1 MTKQPLRLTSE
12 VFNPLWRSS
21 IGFERFVDDFF
32 SDPLVS
38 GTQTGYPPYNIAK
51 KSNGVYEILL
61 AAAGFQKDDINI
73 SLEKGTLT
81 IKGEIKESDSSV
93 EYLYKG
99 IAERSFVRSYK
110 LAEFVEVQN
119 AEFKDG
125 ILRVS
130 LIRNVPDEMMPQ
142 QIQIA

>member
-1 MTKQPLRLTSE
+1 MTKPLRLTSE

-32 SDPLVS
+32 NDPLVS

-61 AAAGFQKDDINI
+61 AAAGFQKNEINI

-81 IKGEIKESDSSV
+81 IKGEITSTDDTV

-99 IAERSFVRSYK
+99 IAERNFVRSFK
-110 LAEFVEVQN
+110 LAEYVEVQS

>member
-1 MTKQPLRLTSE
+1 MNKPLRLTSE

-32 SDPLVS
+32 NDPLVS

-61 AAAGFQKDDINI
+61 AAAGFQKNEINI

-81 IKGEIKESDSSV
+81 IKGEVTNTDDTV

-99 IAERSFVRSYK
+99 IAERNFIRSFK
-110 LAEFVEVQN
+110 LADFVEVES

-130 LIRNVPDEMMPQ
+130 LIRNIPAEMLPQ
-142 QIQIA
+142 QIKIA

>member
-1 MTKQPLRLTSE
+1 MTKQSLRLTSE

-32 SDPLVS
+32 NDPLVS

-61 AAAGFQKDDINI
+61 AAAGFQKDEINI

-81 IKGEIKESDSSV
+81 IKGEVANADDTV

-99 IAERSFVRSYK
+99 IAERSFVRSFK

>member
-21 IGFERFVDDFF
+21 IGFESFVDDFF
-32 SDPLVS
+32 SAPMPS
-38 GTQTGYPPYNIAK
+38 GAQTGYPPYNIAK
-51 KSNGVYEILL
+51 KSNGVYEIIL

-99 IAERSFVRSYK
+99 IAERNFIRSFK
-110 LAEFVEVQN
+110 LAEFVEVES

-130 LIRNVPDEMMPQ
+130 LIRNIPAEMLPQ
-142 QIQIA
+142 QIKIA

>member
-1 MTKQPLRLTSE
+1 MTKPLRLTSE

-32 SDPLVS
+32 NDPLVS

-61 AAAGFQKDDINI
+61 AAAGFQKNEINI

-81 IKGEIKESDSSV
+81 IKGEVTKTDDTV
-93 EYLYKG
+93 EYLYK
-99 IAERSFVRSYK
+99 
-110 LAEFVEVQN
+110 
-119 AEFKDG
+119 
-125 ILRVS
+125 
-130 LIRNVPDEMMPQ
+130 
-142 QIQIA
+142 

>member
-61 AAAGFQKDDINI
+61 AAAGFQKDEINI

-81 IKGEIKESDSSV
+81 IKGEVTNTDDTV

-99 IAERSFVRSYK
+99 IAERSFVRSFK
-110 LAEFVEVQN
+110 LAEFVEVQD

>member
-1 MTKQPLRLTSE
+1 MNKPLRLTSE

-32 SDPLVS
+32 NDPLVS

-61 AAAGFQKDDINI
+61 AAAGFQKNEINI

-81 IKGEIKESDSSV
+81 IKGEVTNTDDTV

-99 IAERSFVRSYK
+99 IAERSFVRSFK
-110 LAEFVEVQN
+110 LAEFVEVQD

>member
-1 MTKQPLRLTSE
+1 MTKPLRLTSE

-32 SDPLVS
+32 NDPLVS

-61 AAAGFQKDDINI
+61 AAAGFQKNEINI

-81 IKGEIKESDSSV
+81 IKGEITNTDDTV

-99 IAERSFVRSYK
+99 IAERNFVRSFK
-110 LAEFVEVQN
+110 LAEYVEVQS

-130 LIRNVPDEMMPQ
+130 LVRHVPDEMMPQ

>member
-32 SDPLVS
+32 NDPLVS

-61 AAAGFQKDDINI
+61 AAAGFQKDEINI

-81 IKGEIKESDSSV
+81 IKGEVTNADDTV

-99 IAERSFVRSYK
+99 IAERSFVRSFK

>member
-61 AAAGFQKDDINI
+61 AAAGFQKDEINI

-81 IKGEIKESDSSV
+81 IKGEVTNADDTV

-99 IAERSFVRSYK
+99 IAERSFVRSFK

>member
-1 MTKQPLRLTSE
+1 MTKPLRLTSE

-32 SDPLVS
+32 NDPLVS

-51 KSNGVYEILL
+51 RSNGVYEILL
-61 AAAGFQKDDINI
+61 AAAGFQKNEINI

-81 IKGEIKESDSSV
+81 IKGEITNTDDTG

-99 IAERSFVRSYK
+99 IAERNFVRSFK
-110 LAEFVEVQN
+110 LAEYVEVQS

-130 LIRNVPDEMMPQ
+130 LVRHVPDEMMPQ

>member
-1 MTKQPLRLTSE
+1 MNKQLRLTSE

-32 SDPLVS
+32 SDLLVS

-99 IAERSFVRSYK
+99 IAERNFIRSFK
-110 LAEFVEVQN
+110 LADFVEVES
-119 AEFKDG
+119 ADFKDG

-130 LIRNVPDEMMPQ
+130 LIRNIPAEMLPQ
-142 QIQIA
+142 QIKIA

>member
-1 MTKQPLRLTSE
+1 MTKPLRLSSE

-32 SDPLVS
+32 SDPMVS

-51 KSNGVYEILL
+51 KSNGIYEIIL
-61 AAAGFQKDDINI
+61 AAAGFQKNDISI
-73 SLEKGTLT
+73 SLDKGTLT
-81 IKGEIKESDSSV
+81 IKGEILSADDTI

-99 IAERSFVRSYK
+99 IAERNFVRSFK
-110 LAEFVEVQN
+110 LAEYVEVQS

>member
-1 MTKQPLRLTSE
+1 MNKPLRLTSE

-32 SDPLVS
+32 NDPLVS

-61 AAAGFQKDDINI
+61 AAAGFQKNEINI

-81 IKGEIKESDSSV
+81 IKGEVTNTDDTV

-99 IAERSFVRSYK
+99 IAERSFVRSFK
-110 LAEFVEVQN
+110 LAEFVEVQS

>member
-1 MTKQPLRLTSE
+1 MNKPLRLTSE

-32 SDPLVS
+32 NDPLVS

-61 AAAGFQKDDINI
+61 AAAGFQKDEINI

-81 IKGEIKESDSSV
+81 IKGEVTNADDTV

-99 IAERSFVRSYK
+99 IAERSFVRSFK

>member
-1 MTKQPLRLTSE
+1 MKVTSE

-21 IGFERFVDDFF
+21 IGFEKFVDDFF
-32 SDPLVS
+32 SNPSFTNV
-38 GTQTGYPPYNIAK
+38 QTSYPPYNIVK
-51 KSNGVYEILL
+51 KENGVYEITL
-61 AAAGFQKDDINI
+61 AAAGFQKDDISI

-81 IKGEIKESDSSV
+81 IKGELTRTDDQI

-99 IAERSFVRSYK
+99 IAERNFMRSFK
-110 LAEFVEVQN
+110 LAEYVEVEN

-125 ILRVS
+125 ILKVS
-130 LIRNVPDEMMPQ
+130 LIRNIPAEQMPQ

>member
-1 MTKQPLRLTSE
+1 MNKPLRLTSE

-32 SDPLVS
+32 NDPLVS

-61 AAAGFQKDDINI
+61 AAAGFQKNEINI

-81 IKGEIKESDSSV
+81 IKGEVTNTDDTI

-99 IAERSFVRSYK
+99 IAERSFVRSFK
-110 LAEFVEVQN
+110 LAEFVEVQD

>member
-1 MTKQPLRLTSE
+1 MNKPLRLTSE

-32 SDPLVS
+32 NDPLVS

-61 AAAGFQKDDINI
+61 AAAGFQKDEINI

-81 IKGEIKESDSSV
+81 IKGEVTNADDTV

-99 IAERSFVRSYK
+99 IAERSFVRSFK
-110 LAEFVEVQN
+110 LAEFVEVQD

>member
-1 MTKQPLRLTSE
+1 MTKPLRLTSE

-21 IGFERFVDDFF
+21 IGFVRFVDDFF
-32 SDPLVS
+32 NDPLVS

-51 KSNGVYEILL
+51 RSNGVYEILL
-61 AAAGFQKDDINI
+61 AAAGFQKNEISI

-81 IKGEIKESDSSV
+81 IKGEITNTDDTV

-99 IAERSFVRSYK
+99 IAERNFVRSFK
-110 LAEFVEVQN
+110 LAEYVEVQS

-130 LIRNVPDEMMPQ
+130 LVRHVPDEMMPQ

>member
-1 MTKQPLRLTSE
+1 MTKPLRLTSE

-32 SDPLVS
+32 NDPLVS

-61 AAAGFQKDDINI
+61 AAVGFQKNEINI
-73 SLEKGTLT
+73 SLDKGTLT
-81 IKGEIKESDSSV
+81 IKGEIVSTDDTV

-99 IAERSFVRSYK
+99 IAERNFVRSFK
-110 LAEFVEVQN
+110 LAEYVEVQS

-125 ILRVS
+125 ILRES
-130 LIRNVPDEMMPQ
+130 LIRIVPHEMMPQ

>member
-1 MTKQPLRLTSE
+1 MTKPLRLTSE

-32 SDPLVS
+32 NDPLVS

-51 KSNGVYEILL
+51 RSNGVYEILL
-61 AAAGFQKDDINI
+61 AAAGFQKNEINI

-81 IKGEIKESDSSV
+81 IKGEITNTDDTV

-99 IAERSFVRSYK
+99 IAERNFVRSFK
-110 LAEFVEVQN
+110 LAEYVEVQS
-119 AEFKDG
+119 AEFKD
-125 ILRVS
+125 
-130 LIRNVPDEMMPQ
+130 
-142 QIQIA
+142 

>member
-32 SDPLVS
+32 NDPLVS

-61 AAAGFQKDDINI
+61 AAAGFQKDEINI

-81 IKGEIKESDSSV
+81 IKGEVANADDTV

-99 IAERSFVRSYK
+99 IAERSFVRSFK

>member
-1 MTKQPLRLTSE
+1 MNKQLRLTSE

-21 IGFERFVDDFF
+21 IGFDRLVDEFF
-32 SDPLVS
+32 SDPLFS
-38 GTQTGYPPYNIAK
+38 GSQTSYPPYNIAK

-81 IKGEIKESDSSV
+81 IKGEVTNADDTI

-99 IAERSFVRSYK
+99 IAERSFVRSFK
-110 LAEFVEVQN
+110 LAEFVEVQD

>member
-1 MTKQPLRLTSE
+1 MTKPLRLSSE

-32 SDPLVS
+32 NDPLVS

-61 AAAGFQKDDINI
+61 AAAGFQKNEINI

-81 IKGEIKESDSSV
+81 IKGEITSTDDTV

-99 IAERSFVRSYK
+99 IAERNFVRSFK
-110 LAEFVEVQN
+110 LAEYVEVQS

-142 QIQIA
+142 EIQIA

>member
-1 MTKQPLRLTSE
+1 MTKPLRLTSE

-21 IGFERFVDDFF
+21 IGFERFVDEFF
-32 SDPLVS
+32 SDPMTS
-38 GTQTGYPPYNIAK
+38 GAQTGYPPYNIAK
-51 KSNGVYEILL
+51 KSNGVYEIIL

-99 IAERSFVRSYK
+99 IAERNFIRNFK
-110 LAEFVEVQN
+110 LAEFVEVES

-130 LIRNVPDEMMPQ
+130 LIRNIPAEMLPQ
-142 QIQIA
+142 QIKIA

>member
-1 MTKQPLRLTSE
+1 MNKPLRLTSE

-61 AAAGFQKDDINI
+61 AAAGFQKDEINI

-81 IKGEIKESDSSV
+81 IKGEVTNTDDTV

-99 IAERSFVRSYK
+99 IAERSFVRSFK
-110 LAEFVEVQN
+110 LAEFVEVQD

>member
-1 MTKQPLRLTSE
+1 MNKPLRLTSE

-32 SDPLVS
+32 NDPLVS

-61 AAAGFQKDDINI
+61 AAAGFQKDEINI

-81 IKGEIKESDSSV
+81 IKGEVTNTDDTV

-99 IAERSFVRSYK
+99 IAERNFIRSFK
-110 LAEFVEVQN
+110 LADFVEVES
-119 AEFKDG
+119 ADFKDG

-130 LIRNVPDEMMPQ
+130 LIRNIPAEMLPQ
-142 QIQIA
+142 QIKIA

>member
-1 MTKQPLRLTSE
+1 MTRLVPASIFNELRNDPFL
-12 VFNPLWRSS
+12 V
-21 IGFERFVDDFF
+21 GFDQIFDR
-32 SDPLVS
+32 LVS
-38 GTQTGYPPYNIAK
+38 TGTASAQAPSSPPYNIVK
-51 KSNGVYEILL
+51 KENGVYEITL
-61 AAAGFQKDDINI
+61 AAAGFQKDDISI

-81 IKGEIKESDSSV
+81 IKGELTRADDQI

-99 IAERSFVRSYK
+99 IAERNFMRSFK
-110 LAEFVEVQN
+110 LAEYVEVEN

-130 LIRNVPDEMMPQ
+130 LIRNIPAEQMPQ

>member
-1 MTKQPLRLTSE
+1 MKVTSE

-21 IGFERFVDDFF
+21 IGFEKFVDDFF
-32 SDPLVS
+32 NNPSFTNV
-38 GTQTGYPPYNIAK
+38 QTSYPPYNIVK
-51 KSNGVYEILL
+51 KENGVYEITL
-61 AAAGFQKDDINI
+61 AAAGFQKDDISI

-81 IKGEIKESDSSV
+81 IKGELTRADDQIQ
-93 EYLYKG
+93 YLYKG
-99 IAERSFVRSYK
+99 IAERNFMRSFK
-110 LAEFVEVQN
+110 LAEYVEVEN

-130 LIRNVPDEMMPQ
+130 LIRNIPAEQMPQ

>member
-1 MTKQPLRLTSE
+1 MNKPLRLTSE

-21 IGFERFVDDFF
+21 IVFERLVDDFF
-32 SDPLVS
+32 NDPLVS
-38 GTQTGYPPYNIAK
+38 GTQTRYPPYNIAK

-61 AAAGFQKDDINI
+61 AAAGFQKDEINI

-81 IKGEIKESDSSV
+81 IKGEVTNADDTV

-99 IAERSFVRSYK
+99 IAERSFVRSFK
-110 LAEFVEVQN
+110 LAEFVEVQD

>member
-1 MTKQPLRLTSE
+1 MNKPLRLTSE

-32 SDPLVS
+32 NDPLVS

-61 AAAGFQKDDINI
+61 AAAGFQKNEINI

-81 IKGEIKESDSSV
+81 IKGEVTNTDDTV

-99 IAERSFVRSYK
+99 IAERSFVRSFK
-110 LAEFVEVQN
+110 LAEFVEVLD

>member
-1 MTKQPLRLTSE
+1 MTKPLRLTSE

-32 SDPLVS
+32 NDPLVS
-38 GTQTGYPPYNIAK
+38 GAQTGYPPYNIAK

-61 AAAGFQKDDINI
+61 AAAGFQKNEISI

-81 IKGEIKESDSSV
+81 IKGEITNTDDTV

-99 IAERSFVRSYK
+99 IAERNFVRSFK
-110 LAEFVEVQN
+110 LAEYVEVQS

-130 LIRNVPDEMMPQ
+130 LVRHVPDEMMPQ

>member
-1 MTKQPLRLTSE
+1 MNKPLRLTSE

-32 SDPLVS
+32 NDPLVS

-61 AAAGFQKDDINI
+61 AAAGFQKNEINI

-81 IKGEIKESDSSV
+81 IKGEVTNTDDTV

-99 IAERSFVRSYK
+99 IAERSFVRSFK

-119 AEFKDG
+119 PEFKDG
-125 ILRVS
+125 ILTVS
-130 LIRNVPDEMMPQ
+130 LISNVPDDMMPQ

>member
-1 MTKQPLRLTSE
+1 MTKPLRLTSE

-32 SDPLVS
+32 NDPLVS

-61 AAAGFQKDDINI
+61 AAAGFQKNEINI
-73 SLEKGTLT
+73 SLDKGTLT
-81 IKGEIKESDSSV
+81 IKGEIVSTDDTV

-99 IAERSFVRSYK
+99 IAERNFVRSFK
-110 LAEFVEVQN
+110 LAEYVEVQS

>member
-1 MTKQPLRLTSE
+1 MTKQSLRLTSE

-32 SDPLVS
+32 NDPLVS

-61 AAAGFQKDDINI
+61 AAAGFQKDEINI

-81 IKGEIKESDSSV
+81 IKGEVTNTDDTV

-99 IAERSFVRSYK
+99 IAERSFVRSFK

>member
-1 MTKQPLRLTSE
+1 MNKQLRLTSE

-21 IGFERFVDDFF
+21 IGFDRLVDEFF
-32 SDPLVS
+32 SDPLFS
-38 GTQTGYPPYNIAK
+38 GSQTSYPPYNIAK

-81 IKGEIKESDSSV
+81 IKGEIKESDSSI

-99 IAERSFVRSYK
+99 IAERNFIRSFK
-110 LAEFVEVQN
+110 LADFVEVES

-130 LIRNVPDEMMPQ
+130 LIRNIPAEMLPQ
-142 QIQIA
+142 QIKIA